1 MKYSVN
7 PKKKST
13 KPTNRYDDQNT
24 IFLKRILQFGLEK
37 SLREKIVKIL
47 FKKYIKIPINKFSKK
62 FFILI
67 KMI

>member
-13 KPTNRYDDQNT
+13 NQRIDMT
-24 IFLKRILQFGLEK
+24 IKIQSFERILQFGLEK

-47 FKKYIKIPINKFSKK
+47 FKKYIKIPINKFSKI
-62 FFILI
+62 FILI